1 MGLKDWLAKNTVGVA
16 GYGDTLGREVV
27 TNGIALGRT
36 LYLGHGTRP
45 TASDIV
51 VFEDGNHLVAEGFT
65 LYCRDPLHSPPNE
78 DTSTLSAHTRYA
90 GVAFAAF
97 CTFTAAS
104 NFMKADNSSTFARS
118 LGSSTYAALRN
129 LGMSTDVLTR
139 YNDLVKASG
148 AIKTLNM
155 EEPGTGDLLSVFLR
169 EASKQNEG
177 GAVGFQRSGI
187 LGFDLI
193 VVPLARETVKL
204 IAAATQKFG
213 W

>member
-1 MGLKDWLAKNTVGVA
+1 MGLKDWLVKNTLGVT
-16 GYGDTLGREVV
+16 GYGDALGREVV

-45 TASDIV
+45 MACDAF
-51 VFEDGNHLVAEGFT
+51 VFEDSNHLVAEGFT
-65 LYCRDPLHSPPNE
+65 LYCPDPLHSPPNE
-78 DTSTLSAHTRYA
+78 DTSPLSLHTRCA
-90 GVAFAAF
+90 GLAFAAF

-104 NFMKADNSSTFARS
+104 NFMKTDNSSAFARS

-129 LGMSTDVLTR
+129 LGMSTALLDH

-148 AIKTLNM
+148 ALKTLNI
-155 EEPGTGDLLSVFLR
+155 EKPGTGDLLSMFLR
-169 EASKQNEG
+169 EASTQNGG

-193 VVPLARETVKL
+193 AVPLARETVKL
-204 IAAATQKFG
+204 VAAATKKFG